1 MSCSTPKKVP
11 ENVENIK
18 EENVSNNN
26 QKKEVNMSLAK
37 VGAKAPDFTT
47 TAYFNGDFMDFKLS
61 NYLGS
66 WVMLCFYPADF
77 TFV

>member
-11 ENVENIK
+11 EVK
-18 EENVSNNN
+18 EEKVEKAIDTN
-26 QKKEVNMSLAK
+26 QKKEEAMSLAK
-37 VGAKAPDFTT
+37 VGSKAPDFSTA
-47 TAYFNGDFMDFKLS
+47 AYFNGDFMDFKLS

>member
-11 ENVENIK
+11 QVTEENQENII
-18 EENVSNNN
+18 NTN
-26 QKKEVNMSLAK
+26 QKKEDIMSLAK
-37 VGAKAPDFTT
+37 VGTKAPDFST